1 MNSDPTALK
10 TAQEGLQQI
19 ENAMLRLLDRNPQG
33 LRNAQIADLLDLRSD
48 FLGNQKDWLT
58 YSVLGGLIKQGKVT
72 SHRESRFRIFLK
84 A

>member
-10 TAQEGLQQI
+10 MAQEGLQQI
-19 ENAMLRLLDRNPQG
+19 EDAMLRLLDRNPQG

-58 YSVLGGLIKQGKVT
+58 YSVLGGLIKQRKVT
-72 SHRESRFRIFLK
+72 SHRETRFRMFLK